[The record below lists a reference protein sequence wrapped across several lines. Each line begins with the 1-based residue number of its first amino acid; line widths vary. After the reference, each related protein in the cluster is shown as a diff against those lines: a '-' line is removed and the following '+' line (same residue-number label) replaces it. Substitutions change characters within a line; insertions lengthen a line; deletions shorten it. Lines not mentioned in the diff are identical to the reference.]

1 MPLLGDATI
10 GLAAVV
16 VAVLLWRRASLAVW
30 TGAMIWT
37 ALGAFDALAA
47 YVVERQS
54 PWPEFFML
62 ELVGRPMFFA
72 AAAMHVAIGYL
83 LTRPDVLSHFG
94 MADGEDVASSLVSTR
109 ERASR

>member
-1 MPLLGDATI
+1 
-10 GLAAVV
+10 
-16 VAVLLWRRASLAVW
+16 
-30 TGAMIWT
+30 MIWT